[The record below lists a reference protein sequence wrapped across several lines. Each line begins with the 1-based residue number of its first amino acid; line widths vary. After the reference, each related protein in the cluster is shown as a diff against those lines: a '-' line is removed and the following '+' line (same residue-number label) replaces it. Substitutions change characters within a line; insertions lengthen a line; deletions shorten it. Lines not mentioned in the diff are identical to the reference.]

1 MRTRDLER
9 YEKLLLKK
17 REEIFSEIEKISEPV
32 KTSTMKEASGE
43 LSSHTFHMADQGTDQ
58 SEHEK
63 AFMLSSKG
71 KRYLYHIDEALR
83 RVRGR
88 TYGKCGQCHENISSE
103 RLRAVP
109 HARLCIDCKQTEE
122 ANNYI
127 QRK

>member
-1 MRTRDLER
+1 MRTRDLQR
-9 YEKLLLKK
+9 FEKLLLKK

-32 KTSTMKEASGE
+32 KANTMKEASGE

-83 RVRGR
+83 RIRDK
-88 TYGKCGQCHENISSE
+88 TYGKCSHCQENISNE
-103 RLRAVP
+103 RLKAVP
-109 HARLCIDCKQTEE
+109 HARLCISCKETEE
-122 ANNYI
+122 TTGHI
-127 QRK
+127 RRG